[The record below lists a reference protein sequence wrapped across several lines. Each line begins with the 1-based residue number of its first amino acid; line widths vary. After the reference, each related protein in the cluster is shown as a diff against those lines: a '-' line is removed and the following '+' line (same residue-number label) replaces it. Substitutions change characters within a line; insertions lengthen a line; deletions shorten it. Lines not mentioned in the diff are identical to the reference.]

1 VKVIGSSRGF
11 RITMDDI
18 ETIKKKKLRD
28 LQQQKFSQE
37 DFEET
42 QRKELEDQKK
52 LILRAI
58 LTDDAR
64 ERLGRIKAARQE
76 MAENIENQLI
86 MLAQSGRLKNKI
98 NDEQLR
104 ELLLKLLPKKRDITI
119 RRRGI

>member
-1 VKVIGSSRGF
+1 
-11 RITMDDI
+11 MDDI
-18 ETIKKKKLRD
+18 EAIRKKKLRN
-28 LQQQKFSQE
+28 LQQQQQQQMFSQE
-37 DFEET
+37 DFEEA
-42 QRKELEDQKK
+42 QQKEFEDQKR

-64 ERLGRIKAARQE
+64 ERLGRIKAARPE
-76 MAENIENQLI
+76 MAENLENQLI

-104 ELLLKLLPKKRDITI
+104 ELLSKILPKKRDITI

>member
-1 VKVIGSSRGF
+1 
-11 RITMDDI
+11 MDDI
-18 ETIKKKKLRD
+18 EAIRKKKLRN
-28 LQQQKFSQE
+28 LQQQQTFSQE
-37 DFEET
+37 DFEEA
-42 QRKELEDQKK
+42 QQKEFEDQKK

-64 ERLGRIKAARQE
+64 ERLGRIKTARPE
-76 MAENIENQLI
+76 MAENLENQLV

-104 ELLLKLLPKKRDITI
+104 ELLSKMLPKKRDITI

>member
-1 VKVIGSSRGF
+1 
-11 RITMDDI
+11 M
-18 ETIKKKKLRD
+18 
-28 LQQQKFSQE
+28 FSQE
-37 DFEET
+37 DFEDA
-42 QRKELEDQKK
+42 QQKEFEDQKK

-64 ERLGRIKAARQE
+64 ERLGRIKAARPE
-76 MAENIENQLI
+76 MAENLENQLI

-104 ELLLKLLPKKRDITI
+104 ELLSKMLPKKRDITI

>member
-1 VKVIGSSRGF
+1 
-11 RITMDDI
+11 MDDI
-18 ETIKKKKLRD
+18 EAIRKKKLRD
-28 LQQQKFSQE
+28 LQQQQMFSQE

-42 QRKELEDQKK
+42 QQKEYDDQKK

-64 ERLGRIKAARQE
+64 ERLGRIKAARPE
-76 MAENIENQLI
+76 MAENLENQLI

-104 ELLLKLLPKKRDITI
+104 ELLSKILPKKRDITI